1 MVARQ
6 HPRIIPWG
14 LDEERLQRA
23 PLSIPANI
31 ERGEVASKGLLFE
44 LPPSTFTR
52 VKEEGNERQNLLPA
66 CLSLSRD
73 AETLLLLPPR
83 AVLGRLLPPVREFH
97 VTRGA
102 SGVENNVKKKKM
114 S

>member
-1 MVARQ
+1 M
-6 HPRIIPWG
+6 
-14 LDEERLQRA
+14 DEERLQRA

-31 ERGEVASKGLLFE
+31 ERGEVAPGNPGPRLLKGFSPLLFE

-52 VKEEGNERQNLLPA
+52 VKVEGNERQNLLPA
-66 CLSLSRD
+66 CVSLSRG

>member
-14 LDEERLQRA
+14 LDEERRQRA
-23 PLSIPANI
+23 PLTFPANI
-31 ERGEVASKGLLFE
+31 ERGEVASGKAG
-44 LPPSTFTR
+44 PSTFTR
-52 VKEEGNERQNLLPA
+52 VKLEGIERQNLLPA
-66 CLSLSRD
+66 CVSLSRG

-83 AVLGRLLPPVREFH
+83 AVVGRLLPPVREFQ

-102 SGVENNVKKKKM
+102 SGVENNVEKKVK